1 MLRWFFKGGR
11 NENKEGIEMILICN
25 RCMLA
30 YYRHGRGGERRFL
43 KSFRIPPENSFV
55 WKWKRKRYVAE
66 GEVSTTFWANWG
78 QFTIKPLDKTYLFF
92 LCFNIYLTP
101 IHNSEFQTVCSQ
113 YKSIL
118 FDLGSCKKNQLTF
131 IQHST
136 LVLRYMLLTSL
147 APEATRGHQRS
158 FEFRPS

>member
-1 MLRWFFKGGR
+1 MRWFFKGGR

-118 FDLGSCKKNQLTF
+118 FDLVVIDVYPTFNVSFTIHVVDLLSPRGHKRSSEVIWVQTF
-131 IQHST
+131 INT
-136 LVLRYMLLTSL
+136 
-147 APEATRGHQRS
+147 
-158 FEFRPS
+158 F